1 MGLSSIHDN
10 NKPLPELVAEQIEAL
25 ITDEELASGDKL
37 PNEFQ
42 MAEELNVGRG
52 TIREAVKILV
62 SKNVLEIQRGRGTF
76 VCEKTGMMDDPL
88 GLKFI
93 KDKNKLA
100 LDLCEVRMILEPDI
114 AALAA
119 KRASARDVQ
128 KIEKAA
134 KEVEDMIAQGEP
146 YAKADVYFHE
156 RIAKASKNQVVPK
169 VIPVIQTAIEMFIDV
184 TSARLTGQTIRTHR
198 AVVEAIREHDEEK
211 AREAMF
217 GHLRYNKEH
226 IEMTIAELE
235 KEK

>member
-62 SKNVLEIQRGRGTF
+62 SKNVPEIQRGRGTF

-93 KDKNKLA
+93 KDKNKA
-100 LDLCEVRMILEPDI
+100 
-114 AALAA
+114 
-119 KRASARDVQ
+119 
-128 KIEKAA
+128 
-134 KEVEDMIAQGEP
+134 G
-146 YAKADVYFHE
+146 
-156 RIAKASKNQVVPK
+156 
-169 VIPVIQTAIEMFIDV
+169 
-184 TSARLTGQTIRTHR
+184 TGFMRSSYDSGAGYCCR
-198 AVVEAIREHDEEK
+198 
-211 AREAMF
+211 F
-217 GHLRYNKEH
+217 
-226 IEMTIAELE
+226 
-235 KEK
+235 